1 MAFAFASN
9 IRSSAKASADRLCDS
24 SITYLFTYSSCSNIG
39 SIIAL
44 KMKGEMGSPY
54 FAPLFN
60 ETSVLDPLH
69 SIVVFRLVYE
79 FIIDSRTLFGS
90 PRRSRATAMAVC
102 GTVSKASAMSSWIA
116 TSPFLAFPAFIVSF
130 TICTFFKQPDSFTK
144 PFCVGENVIPLPSFL
159 STFLHYVRYMSE
171 LIVRGL

>member
-9 IRSSAKASADRLCDS
+9 ISSSAKACADRLCDS
-24 SITYLFTYSSCSNIG
+24 SITYPFTYSSCSNIG

-60 ETSVLDPLH
+60 KTSVLDPLH

-79 FIIDSRTLFGS
+79 FIIDSGTHFGS
-90 PRRSRATAMAVC
+90 PRRFRAAAMAVC
-102 GTVSKASAMSSWIA
+102 GTVSKALAMSSCIA

-130 TICTFFKQPDSFTK
+130 IICILLKQPDSFTK
-144 PFCVGENVIPLPSFL
+144 PFCLGENVITLRSFL
-159 STFLHYVRYMSE
+159 STILHYVRYMSE
-171 LIVRGL
+171 SIVRGL